1 MTQPITTRGGWK
13 ARLGQIADA
22 YPQAAGLLRRGT
34 LARDLWSL
42 SPHSPTF
49 CRDVLALLQ
58 PALGVPPQKA
68 QPWLL
73 ALYQHLADQRFPDE
87 ARGHPRRPFSPEEA
101 LYLALLDLALQHR
114 PDPFDPL
121 MDLLPL
127 PPESLD
133 HSPTAADYQRFLQ
146 AAQEEHILAL
156 FTLGRELMP
165 FDPAAHTIGV
175 HNVALHT
182 AILARQAGLPVDLPL
197 VRAAAFGHDLG
208 KFGCRGAE
216 AQRIP
221 YLHYYYTWQWFRE
234 HDLESIGHISAN
246 HSTWDLE
253 CENLP
258 MESLLLIYA
267 DFRVRG
273 QRDENGREHMAIYTL
288 DQARDLIFSKLADMT
303 PAKQRRYETV
313 YRKLRDFEHYL
324 RAHGVPTDLEEDQL
338 RPVTH
343 TDPALLFPEGA
354 LERLRDLTFANSI
367 HLMATVAASE
377 PFAQLLER
385 AKGAKNTQS
394 IRTYLH
400 LLEEYNT
407 YMTASN
413 RRKTLALLYELL
425 MHPEGDVR
433 QKAGQIMGQI
443 LANSEIQSQKER
455 PASASE
461 MPPAMVELLEEAVS
475 LWEDYILQCLHPD
488 RKVAAKHAQRI
499 SNSLKV
505 ICRSLF
511 QHCTREEAQPFLP
524 PLLRQLWQAEGAREQ
539 FILAD
544 ALCQVPLAWLPAE
557 VLPPTAAA
565 LGRMLQAGQDS
576 LALAA
581 LRCLEQL
588 RLQRPEDGAAA
599 AAPLAEAFVPPAGAA
614 FLALEGMRRRVLGL
628 PMEEIDGQAV
638 SDLYLSDLKNAVPWL
653 VKLVQV
659 DLLTHHAQQHP
670 EAAFHTAMH
679 LSNLLSLSEHLP
691 VREHAGKQLLSLCPH
706 LTVAQVNEIA
716 IDLLRELESG
726 QDQISRFIPP
736 YAGPILCL
744 LPEREFQEALDLL
757 DRLARGPSVA
767 PARAAF
773 YTLGEV
779 LKALPAQANSAA
791 RRVLGCLMTGVSH
804 YREVIHRTA
813 LLVLCR
819 EVFGSPALSLERKGD
834 FFLLL
839 HKKLLTILSEPR
851 GEALTFFS
859 QAAMLN
865 HLYRFLVQYEVQVGP
880 FAFPPL
886 KPAAFFPGTFDPF
899 SVGHKKIVEEIRA
912 QGFQVYLAVDEFSW
926 SKRTLPKGMRRKIVG
941 LSVADQWDTYLFPD
955 DIPVNLA
962 APADLAK
969 LKALL
974 HDPDFYLVM
983 GTDVIA
989 HASAYR
995 SKAPGS
1001 AREYNHI
1008 VFTRAQEGQPTPDLG
1023 TLGEI
1028 LQRKVLPLSL
1038 PPFFEG
1044 VSSTR
1049 IRASVDQDLDI
1060 SMLVDPVVQA
1070 FIYDTGCYVRA
1081 PARKRVL
1088 RRQDMHFQFFRSPA
1102 QALPQA
1108 MEALLRG
1115 RTCPMGTVLRLR
1127 PHEALLGWAAG
1138 HTLRMGNLYEAMGS
1152 LEGAA
1157 FVRQH
1162 TSGRILMV
1170 DQVQPEGDP
1179 AQAHAICR
1187 MLLNELLA
1195 RSLEAD
1201 HTYALCRCPDA
1212 QSPLGYALA
1221 QLGFLPV
1228 PGQED
1233 VFCVDMRSPVV
1244 LLQDVFLHIKEPH
1257 RDSDGLKAA
1266 VAEIRPKLRAALTQL
1281 FPGKLVLC
1289 FDSELLNQA
1298 LMERVQQLNGVAQVP
1313 PGQRQLGPYMC
1324 VPYGKILADTVVDN
1338 TVTKTLHAE
1347 KRFLPSME
1355 GFDIVESPGHS
1366 PLRTQIRT
1374 LKSFYR
1380 PVILVDDL
1388 LHHGY
1393 RIEKLDRLLREEAL
1407 DTRRLIVA
1415 ILSGYGRDLMKVQ
1428 GRQVDCEYFIPNLH
1442 YWVTESL
1449 LYPFVG
1455 GDSIGPAAP
1464 GARLL
1469 PSINLILP
1477 YYYPRYLSDAT
1488 DEGIWRL
1495 SRTALENGCALLQ
1508 ALEKEHQAAFH
1519 TALTI
1524 GTLGEALEQPRL
1536 PRRGLSMPYDPTLP
1550 PSAYLADDLAQ
1561 LERIAHWK
1569 GDGPHDV

>member
-1 MTQPITTRGGWK
+1 
-13 ARLGQIADA
+13 
-22 YPQAAGLLRRGT
+22 
-34 LARDLWSL
+34 
-42 SPHSPTF
+42 
-49 CRDVLALLQ
+49 
-58 PALGVPPQKA
+58 
-68 QPWLL
+68 
-73 ALYQHLADQRFPDE
+73 
-87 ARGHPRRPFSPEEA
+87 
-101 LYLALLDLALQHR
+101 
-114 PDPFDPL
+114 
-121 MDLLPL
+121 
-127 PPESLD
+127 
-133 HSPTAADYQRFLQ
+133 
-146 AAQEEHILAL
+146 
-156 FTLGRELMP
+156 
-165 FDPAAHTIGV
+165 
-175 HNVALHT
+175 
-182 AILARQAGLPVDLPL
+182 
-197 VRAAAFGHDLG
+197 
-208 KFGCRGAE
+208 
-216 AQRIP
+216 
-221 YLHYYYTWQWFRE
+221 
-234 HDLESIGHISAN
+234 
-246 HSTWDLE
+246 
-253 CENLP
+253 
-258 MESLLLIYA
+258 
-267 DFRVRG
+267 
-273 QRDENGREHMAIYTL
+273 
-288 DQARDLIFSKLADMT
+288 
-303 PAKQRRYETV
+303 
-313 YRKLRDFEHYL
+313 
-324 RAHGVPTDLEEDQL
+324 
-338 RPVTH
+338 
-343 TDPALLFPEGA
+343 
-354 LERLRDLTFANSI
+354 
-367 HLMATVAASE
+367 
-377 PFAQLLER
+377 
-385 AKGAKNTQS
+385 
-394 IRTYLH
+394 
-400 LLEEYNT
+400 
-407 YMTASN
+407 
-413 RRKTLALLYELL
+413 
-425 MHPEGDVR
+425 
-433 QKAGQIMGQI
+433 
-443 LANSEIQSQKER
+443 
-455 PASASE
+455 
-461 MPPAMVELLEEAVS
+461 
-475 LWEDYILQCLHPD
+475 
-488 RKVAAKHAQRI
+488 
-499 SNSLKV
+499 
-505 ICRSLF
+505 
-511 QHCTREEAQPFLP
+511 
-524 PLLRQLWQAEGAREQ
+524 
-539 FILAD
+539 
-544 ALCQVPLAWLPAE
+544 
-557 VLPPTAAA
+557 
-565 LGRMLQAGQDS
+565 
-576 LALAA
+576 
-581 LRCLEQL
+581 
-588 RLQRPEDGAAA
+588 
-599 AAPLAEAFVPPAGAA
+599 
-614 FLALEGMRRRVLGL
+614 
-628 PMEEIDGQAV
+628 
-638 SDLYLSDLKNAVPWL
+638 
-653 VKLVQV
+653 
-659 DLLTHHAQQHP
+659 
-670 EAAFHTAMH
+670 
-679 LSNLLSLSEHLP
+679 
-691 VREHAGKQLLSLCPH
+691 
-706 LTVAQVNEIA
+706 
-716 IDLLRELESG
+716 
-726 QDQISRFIPP
+726 
-736 YAGPILCL
+736 
-744 LPEREFQEALDLL
+744 
-757 DRLARGPSVA
+757 
-767 PARAAF
+767 
-773 YTLGEV
+773 
-779 LKALPAQANSAA
+779 
-791 RRVLGCLMTGVSH
+791 
-804 YREVIHRTA
+804 
-813 LLVLCR
+813 
-819 EVFGSPALSLERKGD
+819 
-834 FFLLL
+834 
-839 HKKLLTILSEPR
+839 
-851 GEALTFFS
+851 
-859 QAAMLN
+859 
-865 HLYRFLVQYEVQVGP
+865 
-880 FAFPPL
+880 
-886 KPAAFFPGTFDPF
+886 
-899 SVGHKKIVEEIRA
+899 
-912 QGFQVYLAVDEFSW
+912 
-926 SKRTLPKGMRRKIVG
+926 
-941 LSVADQWDTYLFPD
+941 
-955 DIPVNLA
+955 
-962 APADLAK
+962 
-969 LKALL
+969 
-974 HDPDFYLVM
+974 
-983 GTDVIA
+983 
-989 HASAYR
+989 
-995 SKAPGS
+995 
-1001 AREYNHI
+1001 
-1008 VFTRAQEGQPTPDLG
+1008 
-1023 TLGEI
+1023 
-1028 LQRKVLPLSL
+1028 
-1038 PPFFEG
+1038 
-1044 VSSTR
+1044 
-1049 IRASVDQDLDI
+1049 
-1060 SMLVDPVVQA
+1060 MLVDPVVQA

-1469 PSINLILP
+1469 SSINLILP

-1495 SRTALENGCALLQ
+1495 SRTALENGCALLH

-1561 LERIAHWK
+1561 LERIARWK